1 MMLQVVCEGDTE
13 TFLPCS
19 EEHGG
24 GTYAIRP
31 SGTVINAFVRV
42 VGKRMICRCQTFPG
56 HCAASAGTAMGQQ
69 SGWFRVAGVPVCV
82 AGDRSVS
89 ACHASLGIVAAEGLV
104 RIDL

>member
-1 MMLQVVCEGDTE
+1 MLPVVCEGDIE

-19 EEHGG
+19 DEHDG

-31 SGTVINAFVRV
+31 SGTVLNAFVRV
-42 VGKRMICRCQTFPG
+42 ACKRMICRGQSFPG
-56 HCAASAGTAMGQQ
+56 HCMASAGTAMGQQ

-82 AGDRSVS
+82 SGDRSGS